1 MCLSDVNAKVAIS
14 RLGNRLRAAG
24 TAELTG
30 YDTSPSDARCNAILS
45 RIEQLFPGAGD
56 YAGASRWAGLR
67 PMTPSNVPLNGHT
80 RYRNLYLPTGHGTLG
95 WTLACGS
102 GRAAADLIG
111 GRRPE
116 VEFPFL

>member
-1 MCLSDVNAKVAIS
+1 MCLSDENAKVAIS

-24 TAELTG
+24 TAELIG
-30 YDTSPSDARCNAILS
+30 YDTSLNDARCKAILS
-45 RIEQLFPGAGD
+45 RIEQLFPEAGD

-67 PMTPSNVPLNGHT
+67 PTTPSNVPLIGRT
-80 RYRNLYLPTGHGTLG
+80 RYRNLFLNSGHGTLG

-102 GRAAADLIG
+102 GRAVADLIA

-116 VEFPFL
+116 VTFPFL